1 MRNVMFGLMLGFV
14 LGATLTAR
22 AASLDYSGTLHGW
35 FVEVGGTIV
44 CKSPYV
50 FADRQTIWCPEG

>member
-1 MRNVMFGLMLGFV
+1 MRNLMVGLALGLV
-14 LGATLTAR
+14 LGTILTAG

-50 FADRQTIWCPEG
+50 FADRQTIWCR